1 MNSMR
6 MVPRKDYVANRLVSG
21 VLQLASNTSLF
32 LDETQL
38 EQGQLDASGERRA
51 GVAAGREGGR
61 EREGG
66 SREGERGRGA
76 AGREGERGGLWH
88 WRHTRPKHRDTGI
101 SSHVSSA
108 TLSQESASAQ
118 PGWLI
123 LGYLIVLYLSAG
135 RHFGNHSTHLCPPP
149 DGHKGTTGVM

>member
-51 GVAAGREGGR
+51 GVAAGRERGR
-61 EREGG
+61 ERE
-66 SREGERGRGA
+66 E
-76 AGREGERGGLWH
+76 GREGERRREEERGEEEERRGEERRGVWIHLFH
-88 WRHTRPKHRDTGI
+88 WSFAFP
-101 SSHVSSA
+101 
-108 TLSQESASAQ
+108 
-118 PGWLI
+118 
-123 LGYLIVLYLSAG
+123 
-135 RHFGNHSTHLCPPP
+135 
-149 DGHKGTTGVM
+149 